1 MKFIRNLYQIYFRFY
16 YFLFFSGGLPRANVM
31 ANNSSK
37 LFCSFLSKIGLL
49 LFIVTNK
56 RFC

>member
-1 MKFIRNLYQIYFRFY
+1 MKIRNLSKIYFRFY
-16 YFLFFSGGLPRANVM
+16 YFVLFSGGLPRANVM